1 MSPFPLALL
10 LIMLLW
16 SPLMAQERLVLQH
29 DGKVRTVL
37 IDAAPNV
44 RNAPLMIALH
54 GGIGGPQFIR
64 RRAAVTL
71 PRRGW
76 VLVDPNRVFVGGISL
91 GGTMALRVVCEAPDL
106 VRGAA
111 VALAALPVGLDCPPY
126 GAVPLLLLHG
136 TSDSI
141 MPPRGGRIGGGSF
154 FIRDRG
160 RVRSI
165 TETET
170 FLAWRNGCTG
180 YRDVGSSRRNRRYR
194 SHMIVRVYTGC
205 TAPLVHYIVPRSGH
219 DWPGASAT
227 AAVERFF
234 EGLLA
239 AQCGA
244 AERAAPPRRGGFSDC
259 DGC

>member
-76 VLVDPNRVFVGGISL
+76 VVAWPAADGEWNDGRRRPNGVPYNRADDVGFLRALVARLAQQGLVDPNRVFVGGISL

-141 MPPRGGRIGGGSF
+141 MPPRGGRIGGVAASSSGTVAVCDPSPRRRLF
-154 FIRDRG
+154 LRG
-160 RVRSI
+160 VTAVQGIAMSGRRVV
-165 TETET
+165 TT
-170 FLAWRNGCTG
+170 
-180 YRDVGSSRRNRRYR
+180 V
-194 SHMIVRVYTGC
+194 
-205 TAPLVHYIVPRSGH
+205 
-219 DWPGASAT
+219 T
-227 AAVERFF
+227 AAT
-234 EGLLA
+234 
-239 AQCGA
+239 
-244 AERAAPPRRGGFSDC
+244 
-259 DGC
+259 